1 MQIDMPPRKP
11 KAESIIPMINVV
23 FLLLIFFLLTAQIA
37 PQEPFEITPPDSS
50 SDIAAQERGV
60 LYISASGELAY
71 DEARGEDVW
80 ALIAQRDSDA
90 ALEIRADSQMP
101 AHLLAAVL
109 KQLRQTSE
117 SGAQLVVNGG

>member
-1 MQIDMPPRKP
+1 MQIDIPPRKP

-37 PQEPFEITPPDSS
+37 PREPFEITPPESEAET
-50 SDIAAQERGV
+50 AARDNGV
-60 LYISASGELAY
+60 LYISAEGQLAY
-71 DEARGEDVW
+71 NDARGEDVW
-80 ALIAQRDSDA
+80 PLIAERDVPE

-101 AHLLAAVL
+101 ARHLAAVL
-109 KQLRQTSE
+109 KQLRQTTD